1 MVGLISALLLLAG
14 AAPPFPATVNGRPIT
29 ASELV
34 KAARDHLQKTSY
46 HKDPSP
52 EQLEIELKSAL
63 EALVRDELRAQE
75 ARRRGLAIAREP
87 IEKLAAA
94 EEASAGGKEK
104 FDAVLSA
111 NGIDRARYLE
121 VIERPELSK
130 RLVESVTEKLAEPTR
145 DDALAHYR
153 KDPSRYVVEASAHV
167 QELCVRVPA
176 TSAEDGWK
184 KGEGEAA
191 ELRSRL
197 LQGADFAQAARDAR
211 CDKFAEKGGDLGFV
225 HKGSLD
231 SGMDEALWKLND
243 GELSQPIRTIRGW
256 HIIRRVET
264 HPSRAVPFPEVEQ
277 AIRAELRAARR
288 DDAMKRLD
296 DDLRAKAK
304 VVFAEKK

>member
-87 IEKLAAA
+87 IQKLAAA

-130 RLVESVTEKLAEPTR
+130 RLVESVTEKLAEPTQ

-167 QELCVRVPA
+167 QELCVRVA
-176 TSAEDGWK
+176 TTSAEDGWK

-191 ELRSRL
+191 ELRTRL

-304 VVFAEKK
+304 VVLAEKK